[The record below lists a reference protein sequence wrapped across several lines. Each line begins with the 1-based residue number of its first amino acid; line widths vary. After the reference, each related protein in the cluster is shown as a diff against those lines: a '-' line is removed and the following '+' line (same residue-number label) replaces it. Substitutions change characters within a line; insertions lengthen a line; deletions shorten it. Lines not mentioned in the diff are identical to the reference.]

1 MLELRNISKTVGG
14 ATHIHPTNLVLPR
27 GSLNVL
33 LGPTLS
39 GKTSLMRL
47 MAGLDKPSEGSI
59 LFDGQDVTG
68 MPVQKRNVAMVY
80 QQFINYPALTVYE
93 NIASPMRIAGK
104 PQSEIDSEVRKAAD
118 LLKLTPYLDRTPLN
132 LSGGQQQRTAIARAI
147 VKRPI
152 WFYSTNRWPI
162 WTINCVRNYARSCR
176 ASLLNPVLFSSTQRP
191 SLRRPCCSAAI
202 RLHFRKATSHSLA
215 GQSTSIAARSISS
228 RRALLPTRP

>member
-14 ATHIHPTNLVLPR
+14 ATHIHPTSLVLPR

-104 PQSEIDSEVRKAAD
+104 AQSEIDSEVRKAAD

-152 WFYSTNRWPI
+152 SSSSMNRWPI
-162 WTINCVRNYARSCR
+162 STTSCVRNSVKSCR
-176 ASLLNPVLFSSTQRP
+176 ASLPNPVRSLFTQQP
-191 SLRRPCCSAAI
+191 NLRKPCCSAAI
-202 RLHFRKATSHSLA
+202 RRHFQKAASRSSGA
-215 GQSTSIAARSISS
+215 QSMSIAARSTSS
-228 RRALLPTRP
+228 RHEHLPTRP

>member
-104 PQSEIDSEVRKAAD
+104 SQSER
-118 LLKLTPYLDRTPLN
+118 
-132 LSGGQQQRTAIARAI
+132 Q
-147 VKRPI
+147 
-152 WFYSTNRWPI
+152 
-162 WTINCVRNYARSCR
+162 
-176 ASLLNPVLFSSTQRP
+176 
-191 SLRRPCCSAAI
+191 
-202 RLHFRKATSHSLA
+202 
-215 GQSTSIAARSISS
+215 
-228 RRALLPTRP
+228 